1 MKQYFI
7 ALFAG
12 VAILS
17 GCAGEGTSGSPE
29 METIQIRLDTLSD
42 LQRIFDGGENGER
55 VGVTPQFLEE
65 LFELAD
71 RLTDSESDKES
82 LLALCEKLKKSN
94 DEETNV
100 IVCDMAKLITVP
112 EKFKDTFPIKK

>member
-42 LQRIFDGGENGER
+42 LQRIFGWGRER
-55 VGVTPQFLEE
+55 
-65 LFELAD
+65 
-71 RLTDSESDKES
+71 
-82 LLALCEKLKKSN
+82 
-94 DEETNV
+94 
-100 IVCDMAKLITVP
+100 
-112 EKFKDTFPIKK
+112 

>member
-17 GCAGEGTSGSPE
+17 GCAGESTSGSPE
-29 METIQIRLDTLSD
+29 MENIQIRLDTLSN
-42 LQRIFDGGENGER
+42 LQEIFD
-55 VGVTPQFLEE
+55 LEE
-65 LFELAD
+65 VGQNVPAQISELAD

-94 DEETNV
+94 DQETNV
-100 IVCDMAKLITVP
+100 IVCDIAKLINVP
-112 EKFKDTFPIKK
+112 EKFNEHIPLKQ